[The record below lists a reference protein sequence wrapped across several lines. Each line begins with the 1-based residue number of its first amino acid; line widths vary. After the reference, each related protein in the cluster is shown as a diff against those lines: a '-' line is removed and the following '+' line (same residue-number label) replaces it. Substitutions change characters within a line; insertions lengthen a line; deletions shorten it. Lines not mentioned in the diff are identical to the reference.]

1 MNRISVM
8 DCHCDTVYRCWA
20 MGEELPYNTGA
31 LELCSALDTFG
42 AYAQVFALWTAPGYV
57 GGGCLQAACKSQLNY
72 FRHQMDCYSH
82 LVTHCTTAREAR
94 QANREGKCAAFLS
107 VEGAELLG
115 CSLEGLEW
123 AAQQGV
129 CAINPT
135 WNHENALSGSHSDHP
150 HQGLTPLGREFVRR
164 MGELEVLVDVS
175 HLSEAGFWDVMDLC
189 QGGVIASHSNAQAVC
204 DHTRNLTDEQI
215 TAIIEHQGVIGL
227 NFYENFVGGSR
238 DLEAVRRHLDHILA
252 LDGAKCVAL
261 GGDWDGAELVEPL
274 SHITRLSGLY
284 SYLLSCGY
292 GEELLH
298 DVFYNNLMRV
308 VRQS

>member
-1 MNRISVM
+1 MNRFSVM
-8 DCHCDTVYRCWA
+8 DGHCDTVYRCWA

-31 LELCSALDTFG
+31 LELGSALDTFG
-42 AYAQVFALWTAPGYV
+42 AYTQVFALWTAPGYV
-57 GGGCLQAACKSQLNY
+57 GGGCPEAACKSQLNY

-82 LVTHCTTAREAR
+82 RVTHCTTAREAR

-123 AAQQGV
+123 AARQGV

-135 WNHENALSGSHSDHP
+135 WNHANALSGSHSDQP

-189 QGGVIASHSNAQAVC
+189 QGGVIASHSNARAVC
-204 DHTRNLTDEQI
+204 DHT
-215 TAIIEHQGVIGL
+215 
-227 NFYENFVGGSR
+227 
-238 DLEAVRRHLDHILA
+238 
-252 LDGAKCVAL
+252 
-261 GGDWDGAELVEPL
+261 
-274 SHITRLSGLY
+274 
-284 SYLLSCGY
+284 
-292 GEELLH
+292 
-298 DVFYNNLMRV
+298 
-308 VRQS
+308 